1 MLKKTLKY
9 FFVFFGSITILSYF
23 LNLPEK
29 GVSAT
34 QDQLA
39 TFKEFIPED
48 RDSALMFIKVMLEDD
63 KKATLSGD
71 HENSLFHDS
80 YPITST
86 REIRAAY
93 DNNEISANQT
103 YKDKVIRVKSTA
115 LLIGEAIGSSAYIT
129 VSSGNNDSFSG
140 VNLYFDKKDPTLTT
154 INKGSVIDAI
164 CVGKGKVLTFPMLDD
179 CVFTVNRLNEIASI
193 TLNNIATAWMKDR
206 SYVPLSQVEIH
217 MVIITKAL
225 ESEVKEN
232 CSDTGKKCLNKM
244 SPMVDKIPEEK
255 SKPIKPLISKVK
267 DYIDS
272 LPMFPSSEDRFKRM
286 SHLKRLTS
294 K

>member
-29 GVSAT
+29 GAAAT

-48 RDSALMFIKVMLEDD
+48 RDSTLMFIKVMLEDD
-63 KKATLSGD
+63 AKSALNQED
-71 HENSLFHDS
+71 SLFSRD

-86 REIRAAY
+86 REIRTAY
-93 DNNEISANQT
+93 NNNEISANQT

-140 VNLYFDKKDPTLTT
+140 VNLYFDKKDPTLPT
-154 INKGSVIDAI
+154 INKGDTIDAI
-164 CVGKGKVLTFPMLDD
+164 CVGKGKVLTFPMLDN
-179 CVFTVNRLNEIASI
+179 CVFTKNKIISIADV
-193 TLNNIATAWMKDR
+193 TLKNAEKAWSSNN
-206 SYVPLSQVEIH
+206 YYPLSQIEYYFF
-217 MVIITKAL
+217 VIARSFQGYVI
-225 ESEVKEN
+225 EN
-232 CSDTGKKCLNKM
+232 CSESGKKCLDNM
-244 SPMVDKIPEEK
+244 RKILGDEKKLQIVKESGVFDIMKAQMQDLPPLPSSASSNERK
-255 SKPIKPLISKVK
+255 SKALQMI
-267 DYIDS
+267 
-272 LPMFPSSEDRFKRM
+272 EN
-286 SHLKRLTS
+286 
-294 K
+294 